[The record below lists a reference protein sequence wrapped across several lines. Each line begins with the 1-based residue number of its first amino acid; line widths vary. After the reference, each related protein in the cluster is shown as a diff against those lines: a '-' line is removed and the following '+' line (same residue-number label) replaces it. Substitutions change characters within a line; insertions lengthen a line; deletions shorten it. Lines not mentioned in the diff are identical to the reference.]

1 VEFERINTN
10 LNSLL
15 HPFNNTEPNE
25 PENQHGQD
33 ADKSFFTGRSARS
46 TCPQVLDTSEQAEQQ
61 TDSNKP
67 KQTNLK
73 SITHSTEKPTYSQGA
88 IQERKSL
95 LKTWMASVIGTAIA
109 FALVSGIKDLRA
121 LITTS
126 MSAGSIA
133 FVVSA
138 LANSSG
144 HK

>member
-1 VEFERINTN
+1 M
-10 LNSLL
+10 
-15 HPFNNTEPNE
+15 
-25 PENQHGQD
+25 
-33 ADKSFFTGRSARS
+33 
-46 TCPQVLDTSEQAEQQ
+46 DTSEQTDKQ
-61 TDSNKP
+61 TDSIKL

-88 IQERKSL
+88 IQERRTL
-95 LKTWMASVIGTAIA
+95 LTTWMATVIGTAIA

-138 LANSSG
+138 LGNSSG